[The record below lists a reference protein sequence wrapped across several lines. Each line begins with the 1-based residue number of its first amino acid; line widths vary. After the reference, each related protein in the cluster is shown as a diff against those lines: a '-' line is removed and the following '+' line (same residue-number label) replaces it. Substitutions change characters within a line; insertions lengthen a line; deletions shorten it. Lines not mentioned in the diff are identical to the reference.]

1 MTIDNKRRGPI
12 LPDLFIVGAP
22 KCGTTA
28 MYIYLKEHPE
38 IFMSEEKE
46 LHYFGSDLKSHWFQR
61 DLNKYLSHFSAC
73 NGGKRVGEASVWYL
87 YSKKAALEIKD
98 FSPSSRIIIMLRNPI
113 DMMYSNYYQFLYN
126 GNENL
131 PSFNEAI
138 EAEEDRKRGMSIPE
152 TVHFVEG
159 LFYCDTARFSRQ
171 VQRYFDVFGRDR
183 VHVIIYDD
191 FKSDTAKVFRETLE
205 FLEVDPAFQPNFKII
220 NPNKLVRLKTLRNLI
235 VKPPGWYT
243 AAGRL
248 LLPDSLREYMVH
260 LLKSINKNFNTSFE
274 VRPPMDMELRR
285 RLQKKFEPE
294 VEQLSSLL
302 CRDLTHWCKE

>member
-1 MTIDNKRRGPI
+1 
-12 LPDLFIVGAP
+12 
-22 KCGTTA
+22 
-28 MYIYLKEHPE
+28 
-38 IFMSEEKE
+38 
-46 LHYFGSDLKSHWFQR
+46 
-61 DLNKYLSHFSAC
+61 
-73 NGGKRVGEASVWYL
+73 
-87 YSKKAALEIKD
+87 
-98 FSPSSRIIIMLRNPI
+98 
-113 DMMYSNYYQFLYN
+113 
-126 GNENL
+126 
-131 PSFNEAI
+131 
-138 EAEEDRKRGMSIPE
+138 
-152 TVHFVEG
+152 
-159 LFYCDTARFSRQ
+159 
-171 VQRYFDVFGRDR
+171 
-183 VHVIIYDD
+183 
-191 FKSDTAKVFRETLE
+191 VFRETLE

-220 NPNKLVRLKTLRNLI
+220 NPNKLVRIKTLRNLI

>member
-1 MTIDNKRRGPI
+1 MIITKERRTNI
-12 LPDLFIVGAP
+12 RPDFFIVGAP

-61 DLNKYLSHFSAC
+61 DLDKYLSHFSEG
-73 NGGKRVGEASVWYL
+73 NGMKRVGEASVWYL
-87 YSKKAALEIKD
+87 YSKKAAKEIKD

-131 PSFNEAI
+131 PSFKEAI
-138 EAEEDRKRGMSIPE
+138 EAEEDRKCGKSVPE
-152 TVHFVEG
+152 TVHFAEG
-159 LFYCDTARFSRQ
+159 LFYSDTARFSQQ
-171 VQRYFDVFGRDR
+171 VQRYFDVFNRER

-191 FKSDTAKVFRETLE
+191 FKSDTAKVYGETLE
-205 FLEVDPAFQPNFKII
+205 FLEVDPSFLPNFKII
-220 NPNKLVRLKTLRNLI
+220 NPNKLVRIKTLRNLI

-243 AAGRL
+243 TAGRI

-260 LLKSINKNFNTSFE
+260 LLKGFNKQFNTSFE
-274 VRPPMDMELRR
+274 VRPPMDPELRR
-285 RLQKKFEPE
+285 RLRKRFEPE

-302 CRDLTHWCKE
+302 GRDLTHWCKD

>member
-1 MTIDNKRRGPI
+1 MTTIKERQKTI
-12 LPDLFIVGAP
+12 LPDFFIVGAP

-38 IFMSEEKE
+38 IFMPEEKE

-73 NGGKRVGEASVWYL
+73 NGKKRVGEASVWYL
-87 YSKKAALEIKD
+87 YSKKAATEIKD

-159 LFYCDTARFSRQ
+159 LFY
-171 VQRYFDVFGRDR
+171 
-183 VHVIIYDD
+183 
-191 FKSDTAKVFRETLE
+191 SDTACLASRIKDILMFLAET
-205 FLEVDPAFQPNFKII
+205 
-220 NPNKLVRLKTLRNLI
+220 
-235 VKPPGWYT
+235 G
-243 AAGRL
+243 
-248 LLPDSLREYMVH
+248 YM
-260 LLKSINKNFNTSFE
+260 
-274 VRPPMDMELRR
+274 
-285 RLQKKFEPE
+285 
-294 VEQLSSLL
+294 
-302 CRDLTHWCKE
+302 